1 MPSSKLL
8 CGSCLY
14 SLHSMFHAS
23 DAFTLHLEVCT
34 SWSHA
39 PVSFSPTPLP
49 SGSRLFVLCIY
60 NFFLFCLFCF
70 LDSTYK
76 WNHTVFVFLC
86 MTYFTK
92 HKLLQMAKFHFFYSW
107 VIFHCVCMCNIPL
120 CMHAFIHTHSGI
132 LLNCKQEWNSGIY
145 VCLYIGTNKYYIF
158 FIHSSVDRH
167 LDCPSLCWQ
176 L

>member
-1 MPSSKLL
+1 MIQHFYAFQDDHQDKPSYCMPSSKLL

-34 SWSHA
+34 SRSHA

-92 HKLLQMAKFHFFYSW
+92 HKLLQMAKFHFFLQLSNIPLCVC
-107 VIFHCVCMCNIPL
+107 VIFHCVCMHIYT
-120 CMHAFIHTHSGI
+120 HTVGYYSTVKKSEI
-132 LLNCKQEWNSGIY
+132 LAYMC
-145 VCLYIGTNKYYIF
+145 VCI
-158 FIHSSVDRH
+158 
-167 LDCPSLCWQ
+167 
-176 L
+176 